1 MKSMP
6 LTHISL
12 DNIEMQLAKL
22 GNKGHLYSHGTGAS
36 YKPIEVVFFMF

>member
-1 MKSMP
+1 MS

-12 DNIEMQLAKL
+12 DSIDMQLAKL
-22 GNKGHLYSHGTGAS
+22 GNKGDLHSHGPGAS